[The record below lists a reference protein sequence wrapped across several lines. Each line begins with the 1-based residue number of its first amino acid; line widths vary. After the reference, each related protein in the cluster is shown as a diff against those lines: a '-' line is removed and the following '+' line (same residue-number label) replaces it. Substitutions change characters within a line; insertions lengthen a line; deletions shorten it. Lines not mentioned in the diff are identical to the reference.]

1 METIKVKIDGRVYR
15 LFRFTACKGKPCE
28 QEVTV
33 AEHRLEALIQRKIRQ
48 ELYHEVKEMDEM
60 YGYCL
65 PRQIDTNNE
74 SAIRESIE
82 DAIEFYNN

>member
-48 ELYHEVKEMDEM
+48 ELYHEVKEVDEM
-60 YGYCL
+60 YGYYL
-65 PRQIDTNNE
+65 PAQINTKDET
-74 SAIRESIE
+74 AIRESIE